1 MLEVLRSDI
10 AQVDLSLVPI
20 NGNKDGRRM
29 SAQKCPL
36 QPNEFLELRIK
47 VINLSCGLLLL
58 F

>member
-1 MLEVLRSDI
+1 MLEALRSDI
-10 AQVDLSLVPI
+10 ARVDLSLASI
-20 NGNKDGRRM
+20 NENKDGKRT

-47 VINLSCGLLLL
+47 VMNLSCRLLLQ